1 MFTFVAAKQKP
12 LIIPVFIPHL
22 GCKKLCAFCNQR
34 DVTGVTEPTL
44 EDIENAVKSYLSWS
58 KPRERTEISFYG
70 GTFTALPREKMM
82 NYIKKGGEFVEN
94 GTVNALRCSTRPD
107 EIDEERAQILK
118 NNYFETVELGVQS
131 MSEKLLE
138 KMRRGHSAECV
149 GNAVKLLKNAGISV
163 GLQFMTGFPGETEE
177 DVELSC
183 ASLSALKPDFVR
195 IYPFVPLKNTPVF
208 NDLEAG
214 KVKMENVGTVLE
226 RTAALF
232 LAAMK
237 EKIPVIRIGLPQ
249 SDDVPVVYPENLFQV
264 VVAKAIERLAQEGE
278 SEFRMPE
285 SFMTSFNMARR
296 KVAFSIQSIIIP
308 QRSFGGLK

>member
-44 EDIENAVKSYLSWS
+44 EDVENAVKSYISWS

-70 GTFTALPREKMM
+70 GTFTALPHEKMM
-82 NYIKKGGEFVEN
+82 NYIKKGAEFVKN
-94 GTVNALRCSTRPD
+94 GTADALRCSTRPD
-107 EIDEERAQILK
+107 EIDEERVRILK
-118 NNYFETVELGVQS
+118 NNHFETVELGVQS

-149 GNAVKLLKNAGISV
+149 KKAVELLKNAGISV

-177 DVELSC
+177 DVEVSC
-183 ASLSALKPDFVR
+183 ASLSVLKPDFIR

-214 KVKMENVGTVLE
+214 RVTNESVETILE
-226 RTAALF
+226 RTTALF
-232 LAAMK
+232 IAAMK
-237 EKIPVIRIGLPQ
+237 LKIPVIRIGLPQ
-249 SDDVPVVYPENLFQV
+249 SDDVPSVYPENLFQV
-264 VVAKAIERLAQEGE
+264 VVAKAIERLAEEGE
-278 SEFRMPE
+278 RDFGIPE
-285 SFMTSFNMARR
+285 SFVTSFNMARR
-296 KVAFSIQSIIIP
+296 KVAFSIQSTIIP
-308 QRSFGGLK
+308 